1 MFSSSDIGKAVSNE
15 QVAVPLLHLGDGDG
29 AYAGYG
35 GGGDGDKVPLL
46 HLLEEQVDGLGHAVG
61 KVSLLGACVAPP
73 STAMVVKKDKMDKS
87 LKPDLCENQ
96 VTKNW

>member
-1 MFSSSDIGKAVSNE
+1 MFSSSDIGKAVSNK

-29 AYAGYG
+29 AYASYGGG

-73 STAMVVKKDKMDKS
+73 STAMVRS
-87 LKPDLCENQ
+87 LKKIKRLKNLIS
-96 VTKNW
+96 VKTK

>member
-61 KVSLLGACVAPP
+61 KVSLLWACVAPP
-73 STAMVVKKDKMDKS
+73 STAMVMS
-87 LKPDLCENQ
+87 LKKIKRLNL
-96 VTKNW
+96 

>member
-29 AYAGYG
+29 AYMIYDSYGGGG

-73 STAMVVKKDKMDKS
+73 STAMVRS
-87 LKPDLCENQ
+87 LKKIKLLNL
-96 VTKNW
+96 

>member
-73 STAMVVKKDKMDKS
+73 STATVRS
-87 LKPDLCENQ
+87 LKKIKRLKNLIS
-96 VTKNW
+96 VKTK

>member
-29 AYAGYG
+29 AYASY
-35 GGGDGDKVPLL
+35 GDGDKVPLL

-73 STAMVVKKDKMDKS
+73 STAMVRS
-87 LKPDLCENQ
+87 LKKK
-96 VTKNW
+96 KNG

>member
-29 AYAGYG
+29 AYANYG

-73 STAMVVKKDKMDKS
+73 STAMVRS
-87 LKPDLCENQ
+87 LKKIKRLNL
-96 VTKNW
+96 

>member
-29 AYAGYG
+29 AYASYG

-73 STAMVVKKDKMDKS
+73 STAMVRS
-87 LKPDLCENQ
+87 LKKIKRLKNLIS
-96 VTKNW
+96 VKTK